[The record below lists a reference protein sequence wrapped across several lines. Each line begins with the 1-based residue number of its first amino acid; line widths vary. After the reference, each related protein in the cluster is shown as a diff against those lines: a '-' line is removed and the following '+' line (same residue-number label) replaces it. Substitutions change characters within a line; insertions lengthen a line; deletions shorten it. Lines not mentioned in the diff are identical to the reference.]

1 MIGAIRQPAAKPT
14 SLEEITSAGHDLLN
28 HKLFDL
34 AGTPMTLASLLTFL
48 VIVIVTLWMSRL
60 SQRAVAKFFQLR
72 GVTDEGALGVTNRL
86 VHYTVMLVGLGI
98 GLDTLGFNLA
108 ALFAAGAVF
117 AVAIGFALQ
126 NITQNFVSGVLLLV
140 ERTIKPGDVLELEGR
155 RVKVMKM
162 GIRTTIVR
170 TKDEED
176 LIVPNSN
183 LVSATVKNYTLRDPF
198 YRVRILVGVVYS
210 SDMRQVVDVLRA
222 AAESVP
228 WRSQRRG
235 PEIFMKAFGASSVD
249 FEVSVWIED
258 PWIFQKRISD
268 LHQVIWWALIDAD
281 ITIAFPQLDLHLDP
295 EVVARLGAKRDLGQL
310 SGELTRGDDHAD
322 S

>member
-1 MIGAIRQPAAKPT
+1 MAFAQPQPEASNLQDFT
-14 SLEEITSAGHDLLN
+14 RVGQDLLN

-34 AGTPMTLASLLTFL
+34 AGTPITLASLLTFL
-48 VIVIVTLWMSRL
+48 IIVVVTLWISRL
-60 SQRAVAKFFQLR
+60 SQQAVAKFFQLR

-86 VHYTVMLVGLGI
+86 VHYTVMLVGLGV

-140 ERTIKPGDVLELEGR
+140 ERSIKPGDVLELEGQ

-183 LVSATVKNYTLRDPF
+183 LVSTTVKNYTLRDPF
-198 YRVRILVGVVYS
+198 YRVRTLVGVVYS
-210 SDMRQVVDVLRA
+210 ADMKQVIEVLRTATA
-222 AAESVP
+222 AIP
-228 WRSQRRG
+228 WRSQRRD
-235 PEIFMKAFGASSVD
+235 PEIFMKAFGSSSVD

-258 PWIFQKRISD
+258 PWVFQKRVSD
-268 LHQVIWWALIDAD
+268 LHQVIWWALADAQ

-295 EVVARLGAKRDLGQL
+295 EVVTRLGSPPALR
-310 SGELTRGDDHAD
+310 TRENDHAD
-322 S
+322 A

>member
-1 MIGAIRQPAAKPT
+1 MTSASLQPQP
-14 SLEEITSAGHDLLN
+14 SRLEEITSAGYELLN

-34 AGTPMTLASLLTFL
+34 AGTPITLASVVTFL
-48 VIVIVTLWMSRL
+48 LIVAITLWISRL

-72 GVTDEGALGVTNRL
+72 GVNDEGAIGVTNRL
-86 VHYTVMLVGLGI
+86 VHYTVLLVGLGI

-126 NITQNFVSGVLLLV
+126 NVAQNFVSGVLLLV
-140 ERTIKPGDVLELEGR
+140 ERSIKPGDVLEHEGR

-183 LVSATVKNYTLRDPF
+183 LVSSTVKNYTLRDPF
-198 YRVRILVGVVYS
+198 YRVRVPVGVAYS
-210 SDMRQVVDVLRA
+210 EDMEKVIEVLRA
-222 AAESVP
+222 AAEAIP
-228 WRSQRRG
+228 WRSQQRG
-235 PEIFMKAFGASSVD
+235 PEILMKAFGASSVD

-258 PWIFQKRISD
+258 PWIFQKRVSD
-268 LHQVIWWALIDAD
+268 LHQVIWWALADAG

-295 EVVARLGAKRDLGQL
+295 EVVTRLGAGRSPLG
-310 SGELTRGDDHAD
+310 SGESRAD